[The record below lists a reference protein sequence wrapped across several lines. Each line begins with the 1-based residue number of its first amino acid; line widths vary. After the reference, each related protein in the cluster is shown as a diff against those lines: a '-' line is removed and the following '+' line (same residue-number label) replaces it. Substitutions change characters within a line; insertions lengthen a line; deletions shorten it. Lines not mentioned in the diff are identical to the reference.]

1 MCELFQAWLEESINN
16 IINIVFQNENKESN
30 IENIIKTLSFKKNQ
44 RIRIDK
50 FLKCPTS
57 NNPNE
62 ECISIVFD
70 KCNFITATFSPSA
83 IQKFK
88 LKILKISS
96 LRDYN
101 IILNKYNFNYDRKAQ
116 QLYLNIEE
124 FNCVSSQITVYS
136 NDIQFINDVPSIKAF
151 ITILNQKIREENN
164 EDIYYYDRND
174 LNKISDDVSLV
185 DRSILDDIPDWSHSD
200 SIYSE
205 VLNNKNVRRKTEKRY
220 REAIDNFIN
229 SSENEMIIEEKNK
242 QKRIKIE
249 NTSLND
255 ENIFYSQPIDIYHE
269 SQDVNMEINS
279 DLSDHL
285 SVETDENLT
294 NKFAPAGRY
303 NSNNSYGSLSDSGES
318 ESDKEEKDT
327 YIVNGDK
334 KFV

>member
-1 MCELFQAWLEESINN
+1 MLYNN
-16 IINIVFQNENKESN
+16 QD
-30 IENIIKTLSFKKNQ
+30 Q
-44 RIRIDK
+44 
-50 FLKCPTS
+50 
-57 NNPNE
+57 
-62 ECISIVFD
+62 
-70 KCNFITATFSPSA
+70 
-83 IQKFK
+83 
-88 LKILKISS
+88 
-96 LRDYN
+96 
-101 IILNKYNFNYDRKAQ
+101 
-116 QLYLNIEE
+116 
-124 FNCVSSQITVYS
+124 
-136 NDIQFINDVPSIKAF
+136 
-151 ITILNQKIREENN
+151 NN
-164 EDIYYYDRND
+164 E
-174 LNKISDDVSLV
+174 SL
-185 DRSILDDIPDWSHSD
+185 I
-200 SIYSE
+200 
-205 VLNNKNVRRKTEKRY
+205 KKGRKTEKRY

-334 KFV
+334 NNKSFNINKIIEKANFYNQINSSLNDRDENLYISQNLESDNDNMSSDNYQIIWELN

>member
-1 MCELFQAWLEESINN
+1 
-16 IINIVFQNENKESN
+16 
-30 IENIIKTLSFKKNQ
+30 
-44 RIRIDK
+44 
-50 FLKCPTS
+50 
-57 NNPNE
+57 
-62 ECISIVFD
+62 
-70 KCNFITATFSPSA
+70 
-83 IQKFK
+83 
-88 LKILKISS
+88 

-205 VLNNKNVRRKTEKRY
+205 VLNNKNDNLIFEDDSLFNSQSIFEIFDINGSDMLYNNQDQNNESLIKKGRKTEKRY

-334 KFV
+334 NNKSFNINKIIEKANFYNQINSSLNDRDENLYISQNLESDNDNMSSDNYQIIWELN